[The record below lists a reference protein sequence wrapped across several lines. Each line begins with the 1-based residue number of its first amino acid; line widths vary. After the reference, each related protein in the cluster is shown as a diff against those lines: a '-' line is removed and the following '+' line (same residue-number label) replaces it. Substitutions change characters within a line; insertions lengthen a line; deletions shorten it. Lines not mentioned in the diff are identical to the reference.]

1 MVYLLWAIKEY
12 LVERTL
18 TKIRIERIEF
28 WGVGGQQGVVGI
40 PDRAGK

>member
-28 WGVGGQQGVVGI
+28 WGSARSGRN
-40 PDRAGK
+40 PS